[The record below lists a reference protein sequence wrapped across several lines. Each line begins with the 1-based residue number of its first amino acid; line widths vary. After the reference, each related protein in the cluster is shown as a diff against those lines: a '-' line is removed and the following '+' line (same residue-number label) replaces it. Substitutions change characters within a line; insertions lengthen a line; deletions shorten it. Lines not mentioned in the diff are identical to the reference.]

1 MPLPKFEYLSPATLQ
16 QACALLAEHQG
27 AARLIAGGTD
37 LLVKMKHRGLTPKYV
52 IGLKK
57 VPGLDTIKFDK
68 GKGLTIG
75 AMVKLSVVAEHPD
88 VLSHYPA
95 VALAAQHTATVAI
108 RNMGTVV
115 GNLCNAA
122 PSADNAPTLLALNAT
137 VHIVGPNHER
147 SIPLDE
153 FFEGPGIT
161 ALEPEEIVK
170 EITVPKPVGSASF
183 QHLSGRSKVDISA
196 VNVGVWAL
204 TENSII
210 SEARI
215 FLGAVA
221 PIPMRASRAESVI
234 VKQKISEELLKKAAT
249 VAMEESSPIT
259 DIRATAEYRRK
270 MVAVLTEQALKEVV
284 NMASSTKGQ

>member
-1 MPLPKFEYLSPATLQ
+1 MPLPKFEYLSPTTLQ

-52 IGLKK
+52 IGLKQ
-57 VPGLDTIKFDK
+57 VTGLDVVKFDAD
-68 GKGLTIG
+68 KGLTIG
-75 AMVKLSVVAEHPD
+75 AMAKLSEVAEHPD
-88 VLSHYPA
+88 VLRHYPA

-122 PSADNAPTLLALNAT
+122 PSADNAPALLALNAT
-137 VHIVGPNHER
+137 AHIVGPNHER
-147 SIPLDE
+147 ELPLDQ
-153 FFEGPGIT
+153 FFQGPGIT

-170 EITVPKPVGSASF
+170 AITVPKPVGGASF
-183 QHLSGRSKVDISA
+183 KHLSGRSKVDISA
-196 VNVGVWAL
+196 VNVGVWTL
-204 TENSII
+204 MEDSVI
-210 SEARI
+210 SGVRI

-221 PIPMRASRAESVI
+221 PIPMRAPQAEAVI
-234 VKQKISEELLKKAAT
+234 LKQKADDELFKKAAET
-249 VAMEESSPIT
+249 AMKESSPIT
-259 DIRATAEYRRK
+259 DVRATAEYRRK
-270 MVAVLTEQALKEVV
+270 MVAVLTEQALKEAV